1 MLKYLTDLCSA
12 NKGVVII
19 YYRIQEISKLLNLK
33 PETIRYY
40 EKCGAVKPKRNPKN
54 NYREY
59 SIYDLLTFMQIQY
72 CREIGLPVKEVS
84 SFLRCTS
91 SQIEYLKNYQQALRN
106 KLQQDTPLIRR
117 IDDFLGRTDQTGLQH
132 LPRRRL
138 FQISSYQNG
147 SVEMFPGPWQKFSD
161 ARLLLF
167 ADVLLDF
174 RPDAIDLYLSL
185 SENYLMVMSGLD
197 LKEDTEIPAGPFYSA
212 NVSICDKTWNR
223 LQVLSRNL
231 TSGELRRGDQIFGIL
246 MLNAAETAPW
256 IKIQMQIPV
265 VE

>member
-1 MLKYLTDLCSA
+1 MLKYLTDLCFE
-12 NKGVVII
+12 NKGAVII

-84 SFLRCTS
+84 SFIRSTS
-91 SQIEYLKNYQQALRN
+91 SQIEYLKNFQQTLLN
-106 KLQQDTPLIRR
+106 KMQQDTPLIRR
-117 IDDFLGRTDQTGLQH
+117 IDDLLGRASQSGLQE
-132 LPRRRL
+132 LPRRKL
-138 FQISSYQNG
+138 FRISTYRND
-147 SVEMFPGPWQKFSD
+147 SVETVPGPWREFSN

-167 ADVLLDF
+167 TDVLLNF
-174 RPDAIDLYLSL
+174 HPHAIDIYLAL
-185 SENYLMVMSGLD
+185 SESYFMAASGLE
-197 LKEDTEIPAGPFYSA
+197 LREDAEIPAGRYYCSH
-212 NVSICDKTWNR
+212 VSICNTAWNHLR
-223 LQVLSRNL
+223 ILRQNL
-231 TSGELRRGDQIFGIL
+231 EPEGLRWGDQIFGI
-246 MLNAAETAPW
+246 MLLSTADAAPW
-256 IKIQMQIPV
+256 VNIQAQIPV